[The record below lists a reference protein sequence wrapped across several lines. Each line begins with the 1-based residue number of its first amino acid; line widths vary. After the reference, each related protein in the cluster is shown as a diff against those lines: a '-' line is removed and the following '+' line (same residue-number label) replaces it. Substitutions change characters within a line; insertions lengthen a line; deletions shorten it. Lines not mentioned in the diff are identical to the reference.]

1 MKDRES
7 ERANE
12 RARAEGA
19 EDRMPLSVMR
29 ALRVALLRH
38 SFLCCVEKETCML
51 RALRAV
57 CKAGCVLLCC
67 ARLPALAS
75 SINVVPLRVLSEIFT
90 GIVSSMLLRK

>member
-1 MKDRES
+1 
-7 ERANE
+7 
-12 RARAEGA
+12 
-19 EDRMPLSVMR
+19 MPLSVMR
-29 ALRVALLRH
+29 ALRLALLRH

-75 SINVVPLRVLSEIFT
+75 SEIVVPSRMLSEIFT
-90 GIVSSMLLRK
+90 GIISSMLLRK